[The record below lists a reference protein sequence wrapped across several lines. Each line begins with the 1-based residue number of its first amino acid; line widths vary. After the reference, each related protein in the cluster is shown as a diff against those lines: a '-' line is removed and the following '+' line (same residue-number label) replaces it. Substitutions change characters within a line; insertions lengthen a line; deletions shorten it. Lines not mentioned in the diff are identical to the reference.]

1 MHNLIGLLIS
11 LALAALLVTLFGVV
25 WLIGTVGDR
34 LTRLFQ

>member
-11 LALAALLVTLFGVV
+11 LALAAVLVTLFGVV

>member
-11 LALAALLVTLFGVV
+11 LALAAVLVTLFGVV
-25 WLIGTVGDR
+25 WLVGTVGDR